1 MTYANAVLP
10 HALFDAAER
19 WPDEEFLSVAE
30 TSFGF
35 LNLVTTA
42 EDVFWPIG
50 NRDWYSHGEEKS
62 LYDQQ
67 PVEAS
72 TMAAAAFAA
81 YLQHGDDKYLAV
93 FRRAHE
99 WFLGKNSLQT
109 TARRCAEWG
118 LLRRLE
124 ADGVNKNQG
133 AESTLAYL
141 WTELLGFEVS
151 QAVPAVTK
159 KSVTAGSSQ

>member
-19 WPDEEFLSVAE
+19 WPDEVFLSVAE

-35 LNLVTTA
+35 LNLATTA
-42 EDVFWPIG
+42 DGVFSPIG

-72 TMAAAAFAA
+72 TMAAAAIAA
-81 YLQHGDDKYLAV
+81 YQQYGDDKYLGIS
-93 FRRAHE
+93 RRAHE
-99 WFLGKNSLQT
+99 WFLGKNSLNQPL
-109 TARRCAEWG
+109 ADVPNGACCDG
-118 LLRRLE
+118 LE
-124 ADGVNKNQG
+124 ADCVNKNQG

-141 WTELLGFEVS
+141 WTELHSFVIS
-151 QAVPAVTK
+151 PAVPAATK
-159 KSVTAGSSQ
+159 ESVTNG

>member
-1 MTYANAVLP
+1 LP

-19 WPDEEFLSVAE
+19 WPDEVFLSVAE

-42 EDVFWPIG
+42 NGVFWPVG
-50 NRDWYSHGEEKS
+50 NCDWYSHGEEKS

-72 TMAAAAFAA
+72 TMAAAALTAF
-81 YLQHGDDKYLAV
+81 QKQGDDKYLAI
-93 FRRAHE
+93 FRRVHE
-99 WFLGKNSLQT
+99 WFLGKNSLKT
-109 TARRCAEWG
+109 PLVDVPNGACCDG
-118 LLRRLE
+118 LE
-124 ADGVNKNQG
+124 ADCVNKNQG

-141 WTELLGFEVS
+141 WTELLSFEIS
-151 QAVPAVTK
+151 RAMPAVTK
-159 KSVTAGSSQ
+159 RSVAAGSSQ